1 MKKVTPNL
9 FRKRAAARSAAG
21 AAADAVAPVVDP
33 ESVNGKKSIKKS
45 NSKPKDNE

>member
-21 AAADAVAPVVDP
+21 AAADAAAPVVDH
-33 ESVNGKKSIKKS
+33 ESVNGKKVNKKS